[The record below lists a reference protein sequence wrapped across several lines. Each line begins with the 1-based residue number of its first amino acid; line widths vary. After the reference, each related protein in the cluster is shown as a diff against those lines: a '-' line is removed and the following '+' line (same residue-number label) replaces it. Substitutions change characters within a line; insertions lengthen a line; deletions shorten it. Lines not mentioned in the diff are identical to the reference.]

1 MGLESR
7 PVASRSLGRA
17 AIRNV
22 ADRKRQYLSAVDIFR
37 DLSGQQ
43 LDDVH
48 QIFRMTSVP
57 KGRVVFQP
65 DETGEGLFI
74 LKSGGVQVYRISPEG
89 KRFVVS
95 TVEPGTFF
103 GEMAFLG
110 QSMYGSFAE
119 TTEPS
124 VLCVMSRYDI
134 EQLMQRYPAV
144 AVRMMQALS
153 QRLSEAET
161 QLEDLA
167 LKSLAARLATF
178 ILRHTGDDDRQMLGL
193 THNDLAE
200 RVGTSRETATQAL
213 NELKADGLIAIGRK
227 RIEILDREGLE
238 AIAESY

>member
-1 MGLESR
+1 MGDQ
-7 PVASRSLGRA
+7 SRSSTGSPRA
-17 AIRNV
+17 ASAPRDP
-22 ADRKRQYLSAVDIFR
+22 AALKRRYLSAIDIFR
-37 DLSGQQ
+37 DLSPQQ
-43 LDDVH
+43 LNDVH

-57 KGRVVFQP
+57 KGRIVFQP
-65 DETGEGLFI
+65 DETGEGMFI

-95 TVEPGTFF
+95 TVEPGAFF

-119 TTEPS
+119 TTEAS
-124 VLCVMSRYDI
+124 VLCAMSRYDI
-134 EQLMQRYPAV
+134 EQLMQRYPTV

-153 QRLSEAET
+153 QRLSETET

-213 NELKADGLIAIGRK
+213 NELKADGLIGIGRK